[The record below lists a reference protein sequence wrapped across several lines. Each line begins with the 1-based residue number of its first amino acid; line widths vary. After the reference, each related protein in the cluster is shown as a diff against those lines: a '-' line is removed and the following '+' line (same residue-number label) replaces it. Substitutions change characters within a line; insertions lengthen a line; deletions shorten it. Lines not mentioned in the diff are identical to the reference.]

1 MDSYIV
7 QNKKDSGITI
17 KLQPDERIPGM
28 LRAIDKLEATVHVL
42 HKRIEAIEANQPWED
57 FSDEW

>member
-7 QNKKDSGITI
+7 QNKRDSGITI

-28 LRAIDKLEATVHVL
+28 LRAIDKIEATVHVL
-42 HKRIEAIEANQPWED
+42 HKRIESLEANEEWD
-57 FSDEW
+57 NYSDEW